1 MQAELIREVISQY
14 QPVQMEFEGL
24 AKKPDLAAVVAKTA
38 EIVVQQ
44 TVDIPRILVVPKGEV
59 KSGFRPFTLDL
70 SRMRYEAPNETL
82 WAAHLRTGQI
92 DRIGV
97 GAGTIEEQRL
107 EDHVVSGLIDFDDI
121 AYDEHA
127 DLLYDLAEQVTRH
140 FLSYL
145 SEEDARKVLR
155 LHQKEIAGFVHAQM
169 QEHFWQDT
177 QVEYEVVVTRGFTSL
192 RPSAFTTSADEPP
205 LDFRIS
211 PADKSNMSRYL
222 FGGFSR
228 CLCPTQKFQSD
239 AERKLAVILER
250 EALKWFKPTRGQ
262 FQLFYRSGIDDQEYQ
277 PDFVAETTSQ
287 ILMMEPKAS
296 NQMQDPDVLAKRD
309 VAIEWCRHATTH
321 AASYGGKPWSYLLIP
336 HDSIAEN
343 MTIDGLVQQ
352 YAVTGS

>member
-1 MQAELIREVISQY
+1 VLLAGEGIGAVEVASR
-14 QPVQMEFEGL
+14 VG
-24 AKKPDLAAVVAKTA
+24 
-38 EIVVQQ
+38 
-44 TVDIPRILVVPKGEV
+44 
-59 KSGFRPFTLDL
+59 KSV
-70 SRMRYEAPNETL
+70 
-82 WAAHLRTGQI
+82 H
-92 DRIGV
+92 
-97 GAGTIEEQRL
+97 
-107 EDHVVSGLIDFDDI
+107 
-121 AYDEHA
+121 
-127 DLLYDLAEQVTRH
+127 DLAEQVTRH
-140 FLSYL
+140 LLSYL

-228 CLCPTQKFQSD
+228 CLYPTQKFQSD

-343 MTIDGLVQQ
+343 MTTDGLVQQ